1 MPSNSDDIKRLSEI
15 FFQSN
20 EAHLL
25 KIYFP
30 QHFEGSK
37 HHRRTRYPITQH
49 SIINQLNQTMV
60 KYTLPTLSLALTL
73 SQTPAFTTPHNIHQ
87 RHSVL
92 QTSSL
97 YSTETPLAPLT
108 QWGSPIS
115 DVLSTHNE
123 MQSKPL
129 EFAPTI
135 SALNVGLERDDLEG
149 QLEYVKK
156 NKAEIKQRMVD
167 CGAGE
172 I

>member
-1 MPSNSDDIKRLSEI
+1 
-15 FFQSN
+15 
-20 EAHLL
+20 
-25 KIYFP
+25 
-30 QHFEGSK
+30 
-37 HHRRTRYPITQH
+37 
-49 SIINQLNQTMV
+49 MV

-73 SQTPAFTTPHNIHQ
+73 SQTTAFTAPHKIHQ
-87 RHSVL
+87 RHAVR

-108 QWGSPIS
+108 QWGSPIA
-115 DVLSTHNE
+115 DILSAHNE

-135 SALNVGLERDDLEG
+135 SALDVGLKSDDLEG
-149 QLEYVKK
+149 QLEYVKN

-172 I
+172 L

>member
-1 MPSNSDDIKRLSEI
+1 
-15 FFQSN
+15 
-20 EAHLL
+20 
-25 KIYFP
+25 
-30 QHFEGSK
+30 
-37 HHRRTRYPITQH
+37 
-49 SIINQLNQTMV
+49 MV

-73 SQTPAFTTPHNIHQ
+73 SQTTAFTAPHKIHQ
-87 RHSVL
+87 RHAVR

-108 QWGSPIS
+108 QWGSPIA
-115 DVLSTHNE
+115 DILSAHNE

-135 SALNVGLERDDLEG
+135 SALDVGLKSDDLEG

-172 I
+172 LWRTRDSLMKRFAPWKACY